1 MPLPDSTPVL
11 TVVVPA
17 FNEERS
23 IAAVLDHLLAQR
35 EIDEIVVVDNA
46 STDAT
51 ASILADYSRR
61 HDRIVVLDEPRP
73 GIAWA
78 RNTGFD
84 HARGQIIARTDADTF
99 VAPGWAR
106 AIRDHLAALPDT
118 AALTGPLSFH
128 DSPVGFVLKTA
139 VRLQQRRGRPAR
151 TVANMFGA
159 NMAIRASAWQQVR
172 EAVCMRADIV
182 EDLDLALCL
191 SKHGLRIDRPVH
203 MHARTSARR
212 YRTPP
217 RQWWQYQ
224 QCGLR
229 TLANQGYLIRP
240 AHHVLI
246 VRAWLAYTLQ
256 WPIYRFWNF
265 QRRRFTLHPSPPRT
279 STVHHHRTHN
289 CTHCSAHHT
298 ENTPIPPRN
307 HYSNNGSDLGLTV

>member
-1 MPLPDSTPVL
+1 MPLPDSMPVL
-11 TVVVPA
+11 SVAVPA
-17 FNEERS
+17 FNEQQS
-23 IAAVLDHLLAQR
+23 IAAVLDHLLAQQ

-51 ASILADYSRR
+51 ASIVADYSRV

-106 AIRDHLAALPDT
+106 AIRQHLTSHPGT
-118 AALTGPLSFH
+118 AALTGPLTFH
-128 DSPVGFVLKTA
+128 DSPLGFFLKTA
-139 VRLQQRRGRPAR
+139 VRLQQRRGRPSR

-172 EAVCMRADIV
+172 ADVCMRADIV
-182 EDLDLALCL
+182 EDLDLALCV
-191 SKHGLRIDRPVH
+191 SKQGLRIDRPVH

-217 RQWWQYQ
+217 RQWWRYQ

-229 TLANQGYLIRP
+229 TIANQGYLIQP
-240 AHHVLI
+240 SHHVLI
-246 VRAWLAYTLQ
+246 VRAWLAYTIQ

-265 QRRRFTLHPSPPRT
+265 ERRRFTPHASPPRT
-279 STVHHHRTHN
+279 STVHHLRGNSCPHCTARHDGHN
-289 CTHCSAHHT
+289 PA
-298 ENTPIPPRN
+298 TPREQ
-307 HYSNNGSDLGLTV
+307 SNNGSDLGLTV

>member
-11 TVVVPA
+11 SVVVPA
-17 FNEERS
+17 FNEQRS
-23 IAAVLDHLLAQR
+23 IAAVLDRLLAQR

-51 ASILADYSRR
+51 ASILAHYSTVD
-61 HDRIVVLDEPRP
+61 DRVVVLHEPRP
-73 GIAWA
+73 GIGWA

-106 AIRDHLAALPDT
+106 AIRDHLATHPGT

-139 VRLQQRRGRPAR
+139 VRLQQRHGKPSRR
-151 TVANMFGA
+151 VANMFGA
-159 NMAIRASAWQQVR
+159 NMAIRASAWQQIR
-172 EAVCMRADIV
+172 AQVCMRADIV

-217 RQWWQYQ
+217 RQWWHYQ

-240 AHHVLI
+240 AHHLLT
-246 VRAWLAYTLQ
+246 VRAWIAYTLQ
-256 WPIYRFWNF
+256 WPIYRCWDFE
-265 QRRRFTLHPSPPRT
+265 RRRFTLRGSEPRL
-279 STVHHHRTHN
+279 STVHHHRGN
-289 CTHCSAHHT
+289 DCPHCIISHIARDS
-298 ENTPIPPRN
+298 TPSRDHRP
-307 HYSNNGSDLGLTV
+307 NGADLGLPV